1 MTEVFNKFRERT
13 KRKQLRHALP
23 ETELILWSKL
33 KHSQL
38 DGYKFRRQC
47 SIGRYVVDFYCPTR
61 RLVVELD
68 GDSHFTDEAE
78 AYDRIRNEYMRSLGL
93 KVVRFTNTEVR
104 ENLSGVLQKI
114 RESLHLFSPPS
125 KGGGGPPA
133 RRTGW

>member
-1 MTEVFNKFRERT
+1 MTQIFNKFRERT

-23 ETELILWSKL
+23 EAELILWSKL

-38 DGYKFRRQC
+38 DGLKFRRQA
-47 SIGRYVVDFYCPTR
+47 SVSRYVVDFYCPTQ

-78 AYDRIRNEYMRSLGL
+78 AYDKIRNEYMRSLGL
-93 KVVRFTNTEVR
+93 QILRFTNKEVW

-114 RESLHLFSPPS
+114 RESLHLFSPPLE
-125 KGGGGPPA
+125 GGGGPA
-133 RRTGW
+133 